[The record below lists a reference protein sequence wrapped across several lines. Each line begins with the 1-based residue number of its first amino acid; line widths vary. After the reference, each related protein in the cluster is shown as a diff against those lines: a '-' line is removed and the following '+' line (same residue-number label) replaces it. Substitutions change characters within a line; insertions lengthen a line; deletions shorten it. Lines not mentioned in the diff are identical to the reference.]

1 MMKATLQTLVRIAL
15 GWMLGGVGLAANT
28 KPNIVFILAD
38 DLGYGDLACF
48 GGKDIKTPNI
58 DSLARDG
65 LKLTSF
71 YVHQRCSP
79 SRLAFMTGC
88 YAHRV
93 GSTKV
98 IYPRDRMGINPA
110 EITTPEL
117 LKKGGYTCGLVG
129 KWHLG
134 DWEPFHPLNHGFD
147 YFKGAWHVEG
157 DAGGAGEEGG
167 AFMENRTLLSAAY
180 RKCGETEHDEVNGA
194 LRFIEANKARPF
206 FLFYASR
213 GTHSHW
219 KPSAKFIG
227 TSPRPSKYGDAVHE
241 LDFEVGRVLQKLDE
255 LGLASNT
262 LVIFGSD
269 NGAPVT
275 PGPSNAPLREGKW
288 TNFEGGI
295 RTPWLMRWPG
305 RIRAGA
311 SSDAIAGIW
320 DLLPT
325 FCAIAEVAPPTD
337 RTLDGVSLLPV
348 LRGETVAEP
357 PHRSVIMAG
366 STIRQGDWKLFLK
379 SEKPGGKGNH
389 GGKDTP
395 AGSLYNVATDPGETT
410 DVSASH
416 PEVVQRLRFAA
427 EAFEKELAANSRP
440 IGKLEGDDQDKAG
453 PAAKAQK
460 NTPKKN
466 KK

>member
-1 MMKATLQTLVRIAL
+1 MKTSLSLLFLLCAFASLPEAQ
-15 GWMLGGVGLAANT
+15 AAVPS

-38 DLGYGDLACF
+38 DLGYGDLGCYGAT
-48 GGKDIKTPNI
+48 DIHTPNI

-65 LKLTSF
+65 MKFTSF

-79 SRLAFMTGC
+79 SRLAFMTGS
-88 YAHRV
+88 YAHRA

-98 IYPRDRMGINPA
+98 IYRRDRIGINPA

-117 LKKGGYTCGLVG
+117 LKQAGYTCGLVG

-134 DWEPFHPLNHGFD
+134 EWEPFHPLNHGFD
-147 YFKGAWHVEG
+147 YFKGAWHIAADDDE
-157 DAGGAGEEGG
+157 AGEEGG
-167 AFMENRTLLSAAY
+167 AFMENRTVLDPKY
-180 RKCGETEHDEVNGA
+180 RKCGETEHEEVNGA
-194 LRFIEANKARPF
+194 LSFIEANKARPF

-219 KPSAKFIG
+219 KPSAQFIG
-227 TSPRPSKYGDAVHE
+227 TSPRPKNYGDAVQE
-241 LDFEVGRVLQKLDE
+241 LDFEVGRLLQKLDE

-275 PGPSNAPLREGKW
+275 PGPSNEPLREGKW

-305 RIRAGA
+305 RIPAGA
-311 SSDAIAGIW
+311 ASDAIAGIW

-348 LRGETVAEP
+348 LLGETVAVP
-357 PHRSVIMAG
+357 PHENVIMAG

-379 SEKPGGKGNH
+379 AENPGGKGNQ
-389 GGKDTP
+389 GGKPTP
-395 AGSLYNVATDPGETT
+395 AGSLY
-410 DVSASH
+410 
-416 PEVVQRLRFAA
+416 QRRLRSRRDARMSPPHILRWCSA
-427 EAFEKELAANSRP
+427 CASPRKPSRRNLPPTLVRLADWKATTRKRP
-440 IGKLEGDDQDKAG
+440 S
-453 PAAKAQK
+453 
-460 NTPKKN
+460 PKQRSEKN
-466 KK
+466 KQEKVD